1 MTTHKMA
8 DGPITM
14 TVASVVEMEGK
25 FGKQFMF
32 TSDTGTS
39 VYISEKATEQQFA
52 RNRFTFENVVGRRL
66 TFLQVQKDDKKFT
79 NIIPALP
86 DTLSVGPSLNGPAAQ
101 AAHSI
106 GAPAAAPRFTLEQR
120 TAFYSRCVDAAITV
134 LGSKC
139 EAVEIPLDARAIQAA
154 AYTLYAGGI
163 EVGE

>member
-86 DTLSVGPSLNGPAAQ
+86 ENGAAAQ
-101 AAHSI
+101 ATHSI

-163 EVGE
+163 EIGE

>member
-14 TVASVVEMEGK
+14 TVASVVEVEGK

-39 VYISEKATEQQFA
+39 VYISEKATDQQFV
-52 RNRFTFENVVGRRL
+52 RNKFTFDNVIGKRL

-86 DTLSVGPSLNGPAAQ
+86 ENGPAAQ

-106 GAPAAAPRFTLEQR
+106 GAPAAVASRFTLEQR

>member
-86 DTLSVGPSLNGPAAQ
+86 ENGPAAQ

>member
-1 MTTHKMA
+1 MATHKLT

-14 TVASVVEMEGK
+14 TVASVVEVEGK

-32 TSDTGTS
+32 TSDAGTS
-39 VYISEKATEQQFA
+39 VYVSEKSTQGQFT
-52 RNRFTFENVVGRRL
+52 RHKFTHDNVIGRRL
-66 TFLQVQKDDKKFT
+66 TFLRVHKDDKQYT
-79 NIIPALP
+79 NIDPALP
-86 DTLSVGPSLNGPAAQ
+86 ENGA

-163 EVGE
+163 EIGE